1 MINEAMGSWWSS
13 YLSALDSAPVPTKTV
28 TSLIIT
34 GSGNLLSQIIEG
46 RTAIDWAAVK
56 MYCTWGFILAP
67 LNHVWQNTIATRG
80 PGSSTP
86 LRFLATIAVDHVL
99 WKVPIVFCFIAYT
112 KLWAGASPA
121 EALRSATALSRL
133 DGDIQ
138 KASVKAWPLIQ
149 VVNFW
154 LVPLKLRVLY
164 MNSSLLLWIVYLAI
178 KLRSSDPRTGKGET
192 GRKKQ

>member
-1 MINEAMGSWWSS
+1 MGSWWSS
-13 YLSALDSAPVPTKTV
+13 YLSALDSAPIPTKTV
-28 TSLIIT
+28 TSLVIT

-46 RTAIDWAAVK
+46 RPVIDWAAVK

-67 LNHVWQNTIATRG
+67 LNHAWQNAIATRG

-99 WKVPIVFCFIAYT
+99 WKIPIVFCFIAYT
-112 KLWAGASPA
+112 KLWAGSSLA
-121 EALRSATALSRL
+121 EALRSAAALSRL

-154 LVPLKLRVLY
+154 VVPLKLRVLY

-178 KLRSSDPRTGKGET
+178 KLRSTDSSPGKGKS
-192 GRKKQ
+192 GRKGQAK